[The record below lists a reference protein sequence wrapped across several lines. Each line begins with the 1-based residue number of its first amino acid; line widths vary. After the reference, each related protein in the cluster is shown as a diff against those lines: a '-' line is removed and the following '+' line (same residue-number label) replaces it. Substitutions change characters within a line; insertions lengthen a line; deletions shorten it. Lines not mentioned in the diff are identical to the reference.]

1 MFGPVHHVGYRVGD
15 IDAAVGLYE
24 RNFSGKLVY
33 RATIAERGIEI
44 AFVQV
49 GDSMVEFIRS
59 LAGGNPD
66 KIAID
71 HVAYQVP
78 DIEATLA
85 ICRQRGLKLE
95 DERPRTTA
103 MGYKVAFLA
112 PEAADG
118 ARIQLVQPS

>member
-1 MFGPVHHVGYRVGD
+1 MFGPVHHVGYRID
-15 IDAAVGLYE
+15 NIDAAIALYE
-24 RNFSGKLVY
+24 RSFSGKLVY
-33 RATIAERGIEI
+33 RATMAERGIEI

-59 LAGGNPD
+59 LAGSNPD
-66 KIAID
+66 KITID
-71 HVAYQVP
+71 HVAYHVA

-85 ICRQRGLKLE
+85 TCRQRGLKLE

-112 PEAADG
+112 AEAANG
-118 ARIQLVQPS
+118 ARVQLVQPS